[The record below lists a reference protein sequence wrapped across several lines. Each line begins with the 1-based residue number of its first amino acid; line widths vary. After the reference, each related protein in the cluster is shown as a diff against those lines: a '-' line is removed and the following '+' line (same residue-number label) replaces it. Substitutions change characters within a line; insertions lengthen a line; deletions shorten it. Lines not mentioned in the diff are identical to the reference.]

1 MSDTGNHPQLS
12 AGDRKISSQLQFNS
26 FLTGAN
32 LYTNMR
38 IASSMKDLNNL
49 NQGILHQNTEQT
61 RLLKEGIKIQKQ
73 ELQKKQLLENVKELI
88 FQINKELKSLENSED
103 NLHIFLSLE
112 SLYALMVKCN
122 ITSKIVP
129 DIQEK
134 EYIEK
139 IYEEI
144 EKRKK
149 EAQGK
154 FNKQDKDDFE
164 LLKDILEEEEE
175 EKIEKIKSQNAYKGW
190 EKYDKFISQIQ
201 KVSNKKII
209 ENASKLKCFDN
220 KYFKDKGFIEG
231 KKNRG
236 NYEDSTTLL
245 WSKLLR
251 GILAICV
258 LFCLW
263 RLIEPIMYFGF
274 EFFDYPF
281 AIATGVFSLLFIIHN
296 KNHNKKYQLIRKT
309 NESIDAFNNRD
320 FDREE
325 REKLKEIIIKKHKDK
340 INKFAPLK
348 KEIEELEKRI
358 KWEKGKAKDLVS
370 RRLGLNKFLESRSVV
385 D

>member
-154 FNKQDKDDFE
+154 FNKQDKEDFE
-164 LLKDILEEEEE
+164 LLKYILEEE
-175 EKIEKIKSQNAYKGW
+175 
-190 EKYDKFISQIQ
+190 
-201 KVSNKKII
+201 
-209 ENASKLKCFDN
+209 
-220 KYFKDKGFIEG
+220 
-231 KKNRG
+231 
-236 NYEDSTTLL
+236 
-245 WSKLLR
+245 
-251 GILAICV
+251 
-258 LFCLW
+258 
-263 RLIEPIMYFGF
+263 
-274 EFFDYPF
+274 
-281 AIATGVFSLLFIIHN
+281 
-296 KNHNKKYQLIRKT
+296 
-309 NESIDAFNNRD
+309 
-320 FDREE
+320 
-325 REKLKEIIIKKHKDK
+325 
-340 INKFAPLK
+340 
-348 KEIEELEKRI
+348 
-358 KWEKGKAKDLVS
+358 
-370 RRLGLNKFLESRSVV
+370 
-385 D
+385 